1 MLGPGAP
8 GKIQARFFGSD
19 VNVLRDLA
27 DQARDIIEA
36 DPNTMGIRIDW
47 SDRVKI
53 IRPVIAEDQANL
65 NGITRREI
73 TQALEQGFEG
83 TVIGVYREE
92 DDLLPIVFRAPEPDR
107 SNVASIQNLQ
117 IWSPAAGKM
126 IPLRQVVSGFETVF
140 EDDIIYRMDRTRAI
154 KVLADP
160 LGVSAS
166 VILAR
171 IRPPIEAI
179 PLPPGYRLEWW
190 GEYKDS
196 GEAQE
201 ALAGSIPIFVTIMVV
216 IVIALF
222 NNLRQPLIIWL
233 VVPLALIGVTFGLL
247 VTDQPF
253 GFMALLGFLSLSGML
268 IKNGIVLIDQINI
281 ELRKGTDPLNAILD
295 AGVSRLR
302 PVGMAAATTILG
314 MAPLFPDAF
323 FKAMAVTIAF
333 GLFFAT
339 ILTMVVVPVL
349 YAIIYR
355 VPNSPPPAES

>member
-1 MLGPGAP
+1 M
-8 GKIQARFFGSD
+8 
-19 VNVLRDLA
+19 
-27 DQARDIIEA
+27 
-36 DPNTMGIRIDW
+36 
-47 SDRVKI
+47 
-53 IRPVIAEDQANL
+53 
-65 NGITRREI
+65 
-73 TQALEQGFEG
+73 
-83 TVIGVYREE
+83 
-92 DDLLPIVFRAPEPDR
+92 
-107 SNVASIQNLQ
+107 QNLQ

-160 LGVSAS
+160 MGVPAS

-171 IRPPIEAI
+171 VRPQIEAI
-179 PLPPGYRLEWW
+179 PLGPGYRLEWW
-190 GEYKDS
+190 GEFKDS

-201 ALAGSIPIFVTIMVV
+201 ALAGSIPIFVMIMVV

-268 IKNGIVLIDQINI
+268 IKNAIVLIDQINT
-281 ELRKGTDPLNAILD
+281 ELGEGKETLNAIVD

-333 GLFFAT
+333 GLLFAT

-349 YAIIYR
+349 YSIIYR
-355 VPNSPPPAES
+355 VPNSSSTAES